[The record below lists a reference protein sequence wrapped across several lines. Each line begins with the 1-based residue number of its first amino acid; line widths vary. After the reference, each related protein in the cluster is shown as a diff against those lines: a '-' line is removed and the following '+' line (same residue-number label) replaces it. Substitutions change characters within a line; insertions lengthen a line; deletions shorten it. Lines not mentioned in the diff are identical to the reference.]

1 MKITA
6 RTIEDIVM
14 RRVRPLVA
22 RVNNVIGRGV
32 VTSIDDTTGLARG
45 QSTTGADQIADD
57 IEFITP
63 YGLSFR
69 PTAGAETLVWSVGAS
84 ARHLLAMVFDR
95 RVRLKG
101 TLEEG
106 EVALHIG
113 KAGQVV
119 HLKADGSV
127 EVRSKTGDG
136 DVAGGSVVLKANGDV
151 VITPATGRFVYLGE
165 DGAVKK
171 VALADDVDA
180 RLATLQAAHDAHV
193 HAGVTAGPGSTAV
206 PTALVGALAPTGAQ
220 LVRGK

>member
-69 PTAGAETLVWSVGAS
+69 PAAGAETLVWSVGAS

-95 RVRLKG
+95 RIRLKS

-127 EVRSKTGDG
+127 EVRAALEGG
-136 DVAGGSVVLKANGDV
+136 GAGGSVVVKANGDV
-151 VITPATGRFVYLGE
+151 VATPAPGRFVYLGE

-180 RLATLQAAHDAHV
+180 RIATLQLAHDGHT
-193 HAGVTAGPGSTAV
+193 HGGVVAGPGSTSI